1 MGWKKEKKRI
11 RWERKES
18 KKEQRKEYC
27 KFPKFE
33 TRNLQIQRYPNE
45 IRSWFFCPKFHS
57 FSLPPRSQLKTES
70 LTEKLSFGV
79 KWGRRDL
86 EVLLEVKSC
95 HCYTTCQ
102 TKGRCSI
109 NICQV
114 KDEYINI
121 VMFFSTLYLIKNLI
135 QATISIWPD
144 KAEFPSLCFPII
156 WALDLYKCCFYFC
169 FIYSSIENILLLLH
183 SLHRRRNW
191 ISESLDADWQV
202 IKLWGEPRFKS
213 ISTNFKL
220 DSFSVSVCID
230 RKRCEQ
236 NSGQIDSS
244 FIILLPSSLLRK

>member
-1 MGWKKEKKRI
+1 MKFSLEKRHPLICLIEPVPWGGKKKKRI
-11 RWERKES
+11 RWEREES

-27 KFPKFE
+27 KSPKFE
-33 TRNLQIQRYPNE
+33 TRNLKIQRYPNA
-45 IRSWFFCPKFHS
+45 IRSWFFCPKSHS
-57 FSLPPRSQLKTES
+57 CSLPPRSQLKTES
-70 LTEKLSFGV
+70 LTKKLSFGV

-121 VMFFSTLYLIKNLI
+121 VMFFSTLYLIKNPI

-156 WALDLYKCCFYFC
+156 WALDLY
-169 FIYSSIENILLLLH
+169 
-183 SLHRRRNW
+183 
-191 ISESLDADWQV
+191 
-202 IKLWGEPRFKS
+202 
-213 ISTNFKL
+213 
-220 DSFSVSVCID
+220 
-230 RKRCEQ
+230 
-236 NSGQIDSS
+236 
-244 FIILLPSSLLRK
+244 